1 MLHGFS
7 AQLLNADELVRVFVL
22 AAVHDWAG
30 EAVRLAACLMCQ
42 HAGCN
47 VLLRCV
53 LNCCMMRMLLYA
65 AAGVVELAASLRCCW
80 LGVAR
85 RVARRMGAGG
95 TRGCRARGREV
106 SAAKRRVCRI
116 FHLTCFWSEVTV

>member
-1 MLHGFS
+1 MLHGFA

-22 AAVHDWAG
+22 AAVHDWAS
-30 EAVRLAACLMCQ
+30 EAMRLAACLMCQ

-65 AAGVVELAASLRCCW
+65 AAGVVELAASLRCC
-80 LGVAR
+80 
-85 RVARRMGAGG
+85 
-95 TRGCRARGREV
+95 
-106 SAAKRRVCRI
+106 
-116 FHLTCFWSEVTV
+116 